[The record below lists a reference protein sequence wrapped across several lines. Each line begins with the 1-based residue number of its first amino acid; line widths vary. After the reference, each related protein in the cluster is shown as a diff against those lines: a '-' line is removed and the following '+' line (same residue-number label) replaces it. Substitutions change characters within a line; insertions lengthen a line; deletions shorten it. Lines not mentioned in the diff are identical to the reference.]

1 MARLPNW
8 ARLPRYSRGPTRG
21 LGHEAV
27 PEAERQ
33 IAYEHRDEHLQ
44 PGASSRVQDAVADGT
59 IEDVPP
65 TEEELARMDA
75 ALDGI
80 VLGSMTRIG
89 PGYLLLALVLG
100 FGTLSLFGAWLYQI
114 FEGIGVA
121 GINRPVFWGFYITSF
136 VFWIGVSHSGT
147 LISAI
152 LRVLNVEWRRP
163 LTRGAEAMTLF
174 SLMVGALFPLIHL
187 GRVWKFYFMI
197 PYPNVRELWPNFHSA
212 LVWDLVA
219 ILTYM
224 TSSAL
229 FLFMP
234 MIPDMAT
241 ARDRTTGIR
250 RRIYGVLALGWR
262 GSQQQW
268 HRLHLAMKVYTIVII
283 PVAVSVH
290 SIVSWDFAMTT
301 NEGWHS
307 TIFAPYFVIGA
318 IYSGVAALITVL
330 IFVRRG
336 LGLQNYITKFH
347 FDRLGLILLAV
358 SVIWFYMFFAQTLT
372 NWYGGNPVDRELEHL
387 HIFGAMA
394 PLWWFM
400 VVVNVLLPFFTLWF
414 KRVRRSLPTM
424 LVITLLIN
432 MGMWIERF
440 LIVVGSNVRNHLPF
454 DWGDYTPALP
464 EIIIAAATFAM
475 FAFLY
480 VALSKALPFVSLWEV
495 KEGWRLDKWRTQ
507 GIVEEETEPVEEPQ
521 GVSPPPSENRPGE
534 VLA

>member
-1 MARLPNW
+1 VARLPNW
-8 ARLPRYSRGPTRG
+8 ARLPRYSGGPTRG
-21 LGHEAV
+21 LGQEAV

-33 IAYEHRDEHLQ
+33 LAYEHQDERHE
-44 PGASSRVQDAVADGT
+44 PGAYSTLQDAVADGT

-80 VLGSMTRIG
+80 VLRSMTRVG
-89 PGYLLLALVLG
+89 AGYLLLAAVLG
-100 FGTLSLFGAWLYQI
+100 MGAASLFGAWLYQI
-114 FEGIGVA
+114 FAGIGVA

-336 LGLQNYITKFH
+336 LGLQDYITKFH

-414 KRVRRSLPTM
+414 KRVRRSLPAM
-424 LVITLLIN
+424 LVITILIN

-507 GIVEEETEPVEEPQ
+507 GIVEGETEPAQEPR
-521 GVSPPPSENRPGE
+521 GASPPPSENRPEE
-534 VLA
+534 VPA

>member
-1 MARLPNW
+1 
-8 ARLPRYSRGPTRG
+8 
-21 LGHEAV
+21 
-27 PEAERQ
+27 
-33 IAYEHRDEHLQ
+33 
-44 PGASSRVQDAVADGT
+44 
-59 IEDVPP
+59 
-65 TEEELARMDA
+65 
-75 ALDGI
+75 
-80 VLGSMTRIG
+80 
-89 PGYLLLALVLG
+89 
-100 FGTLSLFGAWLYQI
+100 
-114 FEGIGVA
+114 
-121 GINRPVFWGFYITSF
+121 
-136 VFWIGVSHSGT
+136 
-147 LISAI
+147 
-152 LRVLNVEWRRP
+152 
-163 LTRGAEAMTLF
+163 
-174 SLMVGALFPLIHL
+174 
-187 GRVWKFYFMI
+187 
-197 PYPNVRELWPNFHSA
+197 
-212 LVWDLVA
+212 
-219 ILTYM
+219 M

-330 IFVRRG
+330 IFVR
-336 LGLQNYITKFH
+336 
-347 FDRLGLILLAV
+347 LGLILLAV

-440 LIVVGSNVRNHLPF
+440 LIVVGSNVRNH
-454 DWGDYTPALP
+454 
-464 EIIIAAATFAM
+464 
-475 FAFLY
+475 
-480 VALSKALPFVSLWEV
+480 
-495 KEGWRLDKWRTQ
+495 
-507 GIVEEETEPVEEPQ
+507 
-521 GVSPPPSENRPGE
+521 
-534 VLA
+534 